1 MLYSTH
7 RSDFSDNDVSN
18 SISSRYGAVKQR
30 GIRLTYFVLPEDTT
44 DREDEW
50 HPWIRRYRK
59 IDVYS
64 MAKAGLWIAVSIGL
78 SLLIGNLG

>member
-18 SISSRYGAVKQR
+18 SMSPRYGAVKQR
-30 GIRLTYFVLPEDTT
+30 GIRLRYYVLPEDTT

-50 HPWIRRYRK
+50 HSWTRRYK
-59 IDVYS
+59 KTDFYS

-78 SLLIGNLG
+78 SLLIGNLD